1 MPRERKGDIPR
12 IAKYFSLL
20 TFLKEYTDKENP
32 ITKAD
37 LLNELDDNIWKD
49 NRSFQN
55 AISDLMMVLNDAYS
69 DNIHDQRIVTDRLQ
83 RELEVDFDEEF
94 DNFDFKTI
102 YYNHI
107 FSYDE
112 VLRIIDAV
120 KISKTITPEESER
133 LCQKIQTSFASIY
146 ARKCFVD
153 PKIKI
158 HEIEMTADQSKT
170 LAENLNKLAKAMED
184 NKKIQISFYGY
195 GYPPSLKISYMHM
208 LSPYHII
215 SDHGKYYLI
224 AIRDGDS
231 DDKLPSMFISRI
243 DLMRKIKILD
253 DETRIP
259 IKAVNNFPQEIDNK
273 FIHQHYGMSYDNP
286 EKFVLKVQSKWLTFL
301 YDAFGED
308 MTVQKIEDK
317 KDSYQIE
324 LTCSPF
330 GMMHFAMQYSDKVEI
345 VSPDKYREEMR
356 NRLEKPLARYRQ

>member
-20 TFLKEYTDKENP
+20 TFLKEHTDEKNP
-32 ITKAD
+32 ITKAN
-37 LLNELDDNIWKD
+37 LQSELDDNIWKD

-55 AISDLMMVLNDAYS
+55 AISDLMIVLNDACS
-69 DNIHDQRIVTDRLQ
+69 DNISDQRIVTDRLQ
-83 RELEVDFDEEF
+83 RELEVNFDEEF
-94 DNFDFKTI
+94 DSFDFKTI

-112 VLRIIDAV
+112 INHITRSILSSDFIEPDTADALMK
-120 KISKTITPEESER
+120 KIRSALSSALIPVSQSDNEIYRPKKE
-133 LCQKIQTSFASIY
+133 QKILA
-146 ARKCFVD
+146 
-153 PKIKI
+153 
-158 HEIEMTADQSKT
+158 QS
-170 LAENLNKLAKAMED
+170 LNVLTKAMEE

-231 DDKLPSMFISRI
+231 DDKSPSMFISRI
-243 DLMRKIKILD
+243 DLMRKIEILD

-259 IKAVNNFPQEIDNK
+259 MKDVNTFPQEIDDK
-273 FIHQHYGMSYDNP
+273 FIHQHYGMSYDKP

-308 MTVQKIEDK
+308 MVIQKTEHK
-317 KDSYQIE
+317 KDTYQIE

-356 NRLEKPLARYRQ
+356 NRLEKLLALYRQ